1 MWSHFCDLTSPSPSS
16 STPGLN
22 KDGMKSGLGRTA
34 IVITT
39 HYIEEARSA
48 HRVGMMRFGKL
59 LEEGSPDTLIKR
71 YIILVF

>member
-1 MWSHFCDLTSPSPSS
+1 MS
-16 STPGLN
+16 STSLLN
-22 KDGMKSGLGRTA
+22 KDVVKQGLGRTS

-39 HYIEEARSA
+39 HYIEEARLA

-71 YIILVF
+71 YHGRTKVWLFCIIL